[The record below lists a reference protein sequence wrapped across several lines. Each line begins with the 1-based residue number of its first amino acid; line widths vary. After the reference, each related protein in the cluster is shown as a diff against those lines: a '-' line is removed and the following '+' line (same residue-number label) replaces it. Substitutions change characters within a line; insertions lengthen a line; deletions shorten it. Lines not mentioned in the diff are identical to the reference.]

1 MYCTGNNIYD
11 KQVQGGSVLIIEP
24 GTLCVFQKP
33 KSVVCEVLKEG
44 KIKIPLK
51 TFLSKVA
58 NFFFFGIIFNNSFN
72 SDDFFPPE
80 KYYVSARFRWSQPH
94 FYTQIAAKL
103 PCIWVFYN
111 GANPI

>member
-44 KIKIPLK
+44 KIKLPPCRMSALPVVCYE
-51 TFLSKVA
+51 LV
-58 NFFFFGIIFNNSFN
+58 
-72 SDDFFPPE
+72 FP
-80 KYYVSARFRWSQPH
+80 
-94 FYTQIAAKL
+94 
-103 PCIWVFYN
+103 
-111 GANPI
+111 

>member
-44 KIKIPLK
+44 KIKKLHKNVSQCDPL
-51 TFLSKVA
+51 
-58 NFFFFGIIFNNSFN
+58 GGGGGGG
-72 SDDFFPPE
+72 
-80 KYYVSARFRWSQPH
+80 
-94 FYTQIAAKL
+94 YTTD
-103 PCIWVFYN
+103 
-111 GANPI
+111 

>member
-44 KIKIPLK
+44 KIKPTK
-51 TFLSKVA
+51 D
-58 NFFFFGIIFNNSFN
+58 NS
-72 SDDFFPPE
+72 P
-80 KYYVSARFRWSQPH
+80 
-94 FYTQIAAKL
+94 
-103 PCIWVFYN
+103 VFY
-111 GANPI
+111 

>member
-44 KIKIPLK
+44 KIKSKKKIFFSGKFRPL
-51 TFLSKVA
+51 
-58 NFFFFGIIFNNSFN
+58 
-72 SDDFFPPE
+72 
-80 KYYVSARFRWSQPH
+80 R
-94 FYTQIAAKL
+94 
-103 PCIWVFYN
+103 WVF
-111 GANPI
+111 GHQKMQKKRDF